1 VGPGRLIGEV
11 GASLAAVALLAVEG
25 SGANAPSW
33 RPVLHARGIVDV
45 VGPRS
50 DGRLVLSTRSG
61 LLLYRPGGGAATPFA
76 TGHGGYTG
84 SGGEPYV
91 ALVPARRRVAGMPCS
106 FHRDDVYALDADKT
120 PGVVRVTAAG
130 KGTRVRDLP
139 AKAFPSGIAV
149 DTVGRFGYRLLV
161 AANFGDTTTVYA
173 LDCLGRTRTIVQ
185 GAPRLEG
192 GMVVAPRSFGG
203 FGGDLIAANENT
215 GTIYAV
221 SPRGRVRVVARPALR
236 HGGDI
241 GLENLG
247 FVPAGFG
254 RTSTAYHA
262 DLGAPGSPTT
272 GSDSLLALTGAGVR
286 TGELVAVTE
295 AGATTVVVRC
305 SPHCTSRRIAAGPA
319 NTHGEGHVAFVRR
332 G

>member
-1 VGPGRLIGEV
+1 VGSGRLTGAV
-11 GASLAAVALLAVEG
+11 GASLAAAALLAAT
-25 SGANAPSW
+25 GAAVDAPSW
-33 RPVLHARGIVDV
+33 RPVLQARGIVDV

-50 DGRLVLSTRSG
+50 DGRLVISTRSN
-61 LLLYRPGGGAATPFA
+61 LLLYRPGGGAATQFA
-76 TGHGGYTG
+76 TGPGGYTG

-91 ALVPARRRVAGMPCS
+91 ALVPERRRVPGTPCS

-130 KGTRVRDLP
+130 KATRVRDLP
-139 AKAFPSGIAV
+139 AKAFPSGIAL

-173 LDCLGRTRTIVQ
+173 IDCLGRASRIVQ

-192 GMVVAPRSFGG
+192 GMVVAPPSFGS
-203 FGGDLIAANENT
+203 FGGDLIAANENS

-221 SPRGRVRVVARPALR
+221 SPRGRVRIVARPALR

-254 RTSTAYHA
+254 TASTSYVA
-262 DLGAPGSPTT
+262 DLGAPGSPTA
-272 GSDSLLALTGAGVR
+272 GSDSLLALRGVR
-286 TGELVAVTE
+286 LRSGELVAVTE
-295 AGATTVVVRC
+295 AGAATVAVRC
-305 SPHCTSRRIAAGPA
+305 SRRCTSRRVAAGPA
-319 NTHGEGHVAFVRR
+319 YTHGEGHVAFVP
-332 G
+332 